1 MGILHSFFIKDIS
14 YGKMDLRLL
23 FSCDYIIASASH
35 LLSAFGC

>member
-1 MGILHSFFIKDIS
+1 MGTLNSFSIKNIS
-14 YGKMDLRLL
+14 FGKMALRLL